1 MANKQRRATPRRA
14 PAWGPFAFLAGG
26 VVLLGV
32 AVFAFLQNGAGGSAG
47 APVEVQGE
55 PRLKVDREV
64 VDFGDVPL
72 GQWVTAEFRLTNV
85 GDQPLRFSEPPW
97 VELVEGC

>member
-1 MANKQRRATPRRA
+1 MSQRRTRLKPKNG
-14 PAWGPFAFLAGG
+14 GPLLVIAGG
-26 VVLLGV
+26 VLVLGAALLLVWQNLG
-32 AVFAFLQNGAGGSAG
+32 GAAPG
-47 APVEVQGE
+47 APLEVQGA

-72 GQWVTAEFRLTNV
+72 GEWVTAEFQLTNV
-85 GDQPLRFSEPPW
+85 GDQPLRFSERPY

>member
-1 MANKQRRATPRRA
+1 MSQRKMRRNKSGGGA
-14 PAWGPFAFLAGG
+14 GPLLVIVGG
-26 VVLLGV
+26 VVLLG
-32 AVFAFLQNGAGGSAG
+32 AALFALFQGRGASGGA
-47 APVEVQGE
+47 AIEVTGE

-64 VDFGDVPL
+64 IDFGEVPL
-72 GQWVTAEFRLTNV
+72 GKWVTAEFRLTNV

>member
-1 MANKQRRATPRRA
+1 MSQRKRKDRNRGGA
-14 PAWGPFAFLAGG
+14 GPLLVIVGG
-26 VVLLGV
+26 VVLLG
-32 AVFAFLQNGAGGSAG
+32 AALFALFQGRGSSGGATL
-47 APVEVQGE
+47 EVTGE

-64 VDFGDVPL
+64 IDFGEVPL
-72 GQWVTAEFRLTNV
+72 GKWVTAEFRLTNV